1 MTKKKIAIFVILGLL
16 VIFSGWKFFGKQQSK
31 PQYQTVNV
39 EKGTLVVTVSAS
51 GKAVTANMAEIIT
64 NASGVVK
71 KVYVQDGD
79 LVKQN
84 QKIAEIDLDI
94 TGKQKNS
101 AALSSYL
108 SAKNSVDSANVT
120 FYTLQ
125 SDMFT
130 KWDIF
135 RKLAESSSYDT
146 PEKRAL
152 PEFHVAEKNWLAAE
166 AKYKNQQAVL
176 SQTKASL
183 NDNWLSYQLASG
195 TITAPAAGT
204 VGSLSLIPGLILVQ
218 STASQRV
225 GVIQNQA
232 NPILILNLTEIDVLK
247 VKVGQAA
254 TLTFD
259 TLSGKTFSGKV
270 MAVDRI
276 GVVSNGV
283 TNYPATI
290 QLDVSVPEVLPNM
303 AASANI
309 ILDTK
314 TNVLLIPSAAIQIQ
328 AGEPMVKILKN
339 GKEQQITV
347 ETGASSDL
355 QTEIISGLSAG
366 DKVITGTVNSS
377 PVQPGS
383 SVFSGGLGGGA
394 LRTGGRR

>member
-84 QKIAEIDLDI
+84 QKIAEIELDMA
-94 TGKQKNS
+94 GKQKNS
-101 AALSSYL
+101 QALSSYL

-232 NPILILNLTEIDVLK
+232 NPILILNLTEIDILK

-254 TLTFD
+254 TIIFD
-259 TLSGKTFSGKV
+259 TLSGKTFSSKV
-270 MAVDRI
+270 ATVDRI

-283 TNYPATI
+283 TNYPATV

-309 ILDTK
+309 IIDTK
-314 TNVLLIPSAAIQIQ
+314 TNVLLVPSAAIQIQ
-328 AGEPMVKILKN
+328 AGEPMVKILKD

-347 ETGASSDL
+347 ETGASSDT
-355 QTEIISGLSAG
+355 QTEIISGISEG
-366 DKVITGTVNSS
+366 DTVITGIVSSS
-377 PVQPGS
+377 PAQSGS